1 MSETGETSAI
11 EHDDLGG
18 GRLGRFTIG
27 GRTVRVTSGLDII
40 GDLHGCESLL
50 VDRLTG
56 LGYERDPS
64 TGVYGH
70 RERRA
75 VFVGDLIDKGGDQL
89 RVLEIVKGMVDS
101 GSAHAV
107 MGNHEFDAI
116 AYTTKNSDTGEP
128 LLVHDEKNS
137 ERLRAFLEQL
147 SDAQQK
153 EYVGWFLTLPLWL
166 DFGGVRVVHACWDQ
180 RSMGVVLDACGSNRL
195 TVEGLVAAANP
206 DTLLGA
212 AVDVLLNGPEL
223 DLVEK
228 GLPSYRADWQDE
240 PRGTTWIRW
249 WRAGAT
255 TLRELAETGKYPT
268 VEGNPYPELS
278 GEAVDDDVLSYVYN
292 ADVPVF
298 FGHYSR
304 EGTPED
310 RQAWTDRA
318 ACVDFSGNRDGV
330 LVAYR
335 WNGRPSVEQ
344 QINEAAPRWDGERII
359 TLENFVSAGGGLDAL
374 TCRR

>member
-1 MSETGETSAI
+1 M
-11 EHDDLGG
+11 
-18 GRLGRFTIG
+18 
-27 GRTVRVTSGLDII
+27 RVTSGLDII
-40 GDLHGCESLL
+40 GDLHGYASLL
-50 VDRLTG
+50 EDRLTG
-56 LGYERDPS
+56 LGYARDPS

-89 RVLEIVKGMVDS
+89 QVLEIVKGMVDG

-116 AYTTKNSDTGEP
+116 AYTTRNADTGEP
-128 LLVHDEKNS
+128 LLAHDKDNS
-137 ERLRAFLEQL
+137 ERLRAFLTQL

-153 EYVGWFLTLPLWL
+153 EYVEWFLTLPLWL
-166 DFGGVRVVHACWDQ
+166 DFGGVRVVHACWHQ
-180 RSMGVVLDACGSNRL
+180 PSMGDVQDACGSNRL
-195 TVEGLVAAANP
+195 TAESLAAATTP
-206 DTLLGA
+206 DTPLHT
-212 AVDVLLNGPEL
+212 AVDVLLNGPKL
-223 DLVEK
+223 NLVDY
-228 GLPSYRADWQDE
+228 GQPRYRDWNGD

-268 VEGNPYPELS
+268 VEGDPYPALPD
-278 GEAVDDDVLSYVYN
+278 EAVADDVLSYVYN

-304 EGTPED
+304 EGTPAD
-310 RQAWTDRA
+310 RQAWTDQA
-318 ACVDFSGNRDGV
+318 ACVDFSGNKGGA

-335 WNGRPSVEQ
+335 WNGRPSVGPQ
-344 QINEAAPRWDGERII
+344 NNQAAPRWDGERII
-359 TLENFVSAGGGLDAL
+359 TLANFVSAGGDPDAQ
-374 TCRR
+374 THRH